1 MRGRGIIKKIGRGDV
16 YMGKFSMAKLLI
28 PAALSVLMLSGCSA
42 SDEQRYFDIG
52 SNGSDGDK
60 WQYAPSA
67 FSKSSSESY
76 DSDGY
81 YSDEAEAGD
90 YAAQNNEESGSLAA
104 DSIQKEMLVYSCHME
119 VDTLDFD
126 ASLNSF
132 KSTLETYGGFVETE
146 NFNDGG
152 GGGRWYYEDE
162 EKWQSYSATVR
173 IPSSNYDAFCNSAG
187 GLGDLR
193 SKTST
198 VENLS
203 QEYSDLSTTLEIYEA
218 KEQRY
223 IDLLADITE
232 DEYAVAIEKEL
243 TEIQIQIANIK
254 TRMNRISTDV
264 AYSYVYFTLNEVK
277 EYVSEP
283 VKTDTFFDRLG
294 NTFSDAGR
302 GFLEF
307 LEGLLF
313 FLIYTV
319 PYFILIGIVVFVIV
333 KITKKRR
340 ANKRAKKQ
348 AQKELL
354 EKQAAENAEQ
364 QTSDTNDSDSP
375 FAEKKADNAE
385 KKDVSEDGGK
395 KKKS

>member
-1 MRGRGIIKKIGRGDV
+1 MKKIGRGDV
-16 YMGKFSMAKLLI
+16 YMKKLLKAKLLVA
-28 PAALSVLMLSGCSA
+28 AALSAVLLAGCSDGYA
-42 SDEQRYFDIG
+42 YF
-52 SNGSDGDK
+52 SESTNGSSG
-60 WQYAPSA
+60 Y
-67 FSKSSSESY
+67 KSDSYTTASY
-76 DSDGY
+76 DSSGVLQH
-81 YSDEAEAGD
+81 SDAADPGD
-90 YAAQNNEESGSLAA
+90 YAANNNEESSGSLTA
-104 DSIQKEMLVYSCHME
+104 DSIQKEMLVYSCYMD

-126 ASLNSF
+126 TSLNSF
-132 KSTLETYGGFVETE
+132 KNTLDIYGGFVETE
-146 NFNDGG
+146 HFSDGG
-152 GGGRWYYEDE
+152 GGGRWYNENE

-203 QEYSDLSTTLEIYEA
+203 QEYSDLSTSLEIYEA

-223 IDLLADITE
+223 IALLADITE
-232 DEYAVAIEKEL
+232 DEYAVEIEREL
-243 TEIQIQIANIK
+243 TNIQIQIASIK

-277 EYVSEP
+277 EYVSAP

-294 NTFSDAGR
+294 NTFSNAGR

-319 PYFILIGIVVFVIV
+319 PYFVLIGIVVFVIV
-333 KITKKRR
+333 KIVKKRR
-340 ANKRAKKQ
+340 AKKREKK
-348 AQKELL
+348 LL
-354 EKQAAENAEQ
+354 EKQANQASEE
-364 QTSDTNDSDSP
+364 S
-375 FAEKKADNAE
+375 AEKASYRLDNAPAE
-385 KKDVSEDGGK
+385 EEPKPADTENKDVSEDVSK
-395 KKKS
+395 EEKS

>member
-1 MRGRGIIKKIGRGDV
+1 
-16 YMGKFSMAKLLI
+16 MA
-28 PAALSVLMLSGCSA
+28 GCSDGGRDSFA
-42 SDEQRYFDIG
+42 YF
-52 SNGSDGDK
+52 SESTNGSSG
-60 WQYAPSA
+60 
-67 FSKSSSESY
+67 SSSYKSDAAAYTNSSPASY

-81 YSDEAEAGD
+81 YADEADTRD
-90 YAAQNNEESGSLAA
+90 YAAKGDEESNSLAA
-104 DSIQKEMLVYSCHME
+104 DSIQKEMLVYSCYMD

-132 KSTLETYGGFVETE
+132 KNTLDMYGGFVETE
-146 NFNDGG
+146 HFNDGG
-152 GGGRWYYEDE
+152 GGGRWYYENE

-187 GLGDLR
+187 SLGDLR

-203 QEYSDLSTTLEIYEA
+203 QEYSDLSTSLEIYEA

-223 IDLLADITE
+223 IALLAEITE
-232 DEYAVAIEKEL
+232 DEYAVEIEREL
-243 TEIQIQIANIK
+243 TNIQIQIANIK

-277 EYVSEP
+277 EYVSAP
-283 VKTDTFFDRLG
+283 VKTDTFFDRLS
-294 NTFSDAGR
+294 NTLSNAGR

-319 PYFILIGIVVFVIV
+319 PYFVLIGIVVFVIV
-333 KITKKRR
+333 KIVKKRR
-340 ANKRAKKQ
+340 AKKREKK
-348 AQKELL
+348 LL
-354 EKQAAENAEQ
+354 EKQASEKTKEQVSDRLDNDPPAAEQ
-364 QTSDTNDSDSP
+364 KPADTEN
-375 FAEKKADNAE
+375 
-385 KKDVSEDGGK
+385 KDVSEGVNEE
-395 KKKS
+395 KKS

>member
-1 MRGRGIIKKIGRGDV
+1 MK
-16 YMGKFSMAKLLI
+16 KFSMAKFLVS
-28 PAALSVLMLSGCSA
+28 AVLSVLMLSGCSA
-42 SDEQRYFDIG
+42 SDEQRYFDIS
-52 SNGSDGDK
+52 SNGSK
-60 WQYAPSA
+60 YAAEAYSGG
-67 FSKSSSESY
+67 SSDSY
-76 DSDGY
+76 GSDGIVQH
-81 YSDEAEAGD
+81 SDSASEEYG
-90 YAAQNNEESGSLAA
+90 AQNNEENSSLAA
-104 DSIQKEMLVYSCHME
+104 DSIQKEMLVYSCYME

-126 ASLNSF
+126 ESLNSF
-132 KSTLETYGGFVETE
+132 KNTLDTYGGFVETE

-152 GGGRWYYEDE
+152 GGGRWYYENE

-173 IPSSNYDAFCNSAG
+173 VPSSNYDEFCNSAG

-277 EYVSEP
+277 EYVAEP
-283 VKTDTFFDRLG
+283 VRTDTFFDRLG

-319 PYFILIGIVVFVIV
+319 PYFILIGIVVFVII
-333 KITKKRR
+333 KITKKQR
-340 ANKRAKKQ
+340 AKKRAKKQ
-348 AQKELL
+348 ARKELL
-354 EKQAAENAEQ
+354 EKQAAENAENAD
-364 QTSDTNDSDSP
+364 SKDISDSGSG
-375 FAEKKADNAE
+375 E
-385 KKDVSEDGGK
+385 GK
-395 KKKS
+395 S

>member
-1 MRGRGIIKKIGRGDV
+1 MKKLSWL
-16 YMGKFSMAKLLI
+16 KFIVPAVLS
-28 PAALSVLMLSGCSA
+28 AALFAGCGESK
-42 SDEQRYFDIG
+42 SEYFSYDAG
-52 SNGSDGDK
+52 SSNGSDSYRYSPQAVSG
-60 WQYAPSA
+60 
-67 FSKSSSESY
+67 SY
-76 DSDGY
+76 DSDGVVQH
-81 YSDEAEAGD
+81 SDSASEEYG
-90 YAAQNNEESGSLAA
+90 AQSSEESGSLSA

-132 KSTLETYGGFVETE
+132 KSTLDTYGGFVETE
-146 NFNDGG
+146 NFSDGG
-152 GGGRWYYEDE
+152 GGGRWYYENE

-203 QEYSDLSTTLEIYEA
+203 REYSDLSTTLEIYEA

-223 IDLLADITE
+223 IDLLADISE

-283 VKTDTFFDRLG
+283 VRTDTFFDRLG

-302 GFLEF
+302 GFLNF

-313 FLIYTV
+313 FLIYTA
-319 PYFILIGIVVFVIV
+319 PYFVLIGIAVFVIV

-340 ANKRAKKQ
+340 AKKLAK
-348 AQKELL
+348 
-354 EKQAAENAEQ
+354 KQAAENAEK
-364 QTSDTNDSDSP
+364 QTSDTDSGDSP
-375 FAEKKADNAE
+375 FAEQKADNAE
-385 KKDVSEDGGK
+385 NKDASGVEDK

>member
-1 MRGRGIIKKIGRGDV
+1 MKKLSWL
-16 YMGKFSMAKLLI
+16 KFIVPAVLS
-28 PAALSVLMLSGCSA
+28 AALLAGCSENSSEYFSYDTSSA
-42 SDEQRYFDIG
+42 NGSKSSNLLLAEVNSDSY
-52 SNGSDGDK
+52 GSDGIVQHSD
-60 WQYAPSA
+60 SA
-67 FSKSSSESY
+67 SEEY
-76 DSDGY
+76 G
-81 YSDEAEAGD
+81 
-90 YAAQNNEESGSLAA
+90 AQNNEENSSFAA
-104 DSIQKEMLVYSCHME
+104 DSIQKEMLVYSCYME

-126 ASLNSF
+126 TSLNSF
-132 KSTLETYGGFVETE
+132 KNTLDTYGGFVETE

-152 GGGRWYYEDE
+152 GGGRWYYENE

-283 VKTDTFFDRLG
+283 IKTDTFFDRLG
-294 NTFSDAGR
+294 NTFSNAGR

-333 KITKKRR
+333 KIVKKRK
-340 ANKRAKKQ
+340 AKKLAKKQ
-348 AQKELL
+348 AQKEPL
-354 EKQAAENAEQ
+354 EKQGAENAEKRI
-364 QTSDTNDSDSP
+364 SDTADDNSSY
-375 FAEKKADNAE
+375 AGHRADNADN
-385 KKDVSEDGGK
+385 KDSSDIGSDEGK
-395 KKKS
+395 S

>member
-1 MRGRGIIKKIGRGDV
+1 MKKIGRGDV
-16 YMGKFSMAKLLI
+16 YMKNLLKAKLLVA
-28 PAALSVLMLSGCSA
+28 AALFTVLLAGCGDSGGRDSFA
-42 SDEQRYFDIG
+42 YF
-52 SNGSDGDK
+52 SESTNGSSGYKSD
-60 WQYAPSA
+60 ASA
-67 FSKSSSESY
+67 YTNSSSAAY

-81 YSDEAEAGD
+81 YADEAASSD
-90 YAAQNNEESGSLAA
+90 YAAKNDEESSGSLAA
-104 DSIQKEMLVYSCHME
+104 DSIQKEMLVYSCYMD

-132 KSTLETYGGFVETE
+132 KNTLDMYGGFVETE

-152 GGGRWYYEDE
+152 GGGRWYYENE

-187 GLGDLR
+187 SLGDLR

-203 QEYSDLSTTLEIYEA
+203 QEYSDLSTSLEIYEA

-223 IDLLADITE
+223 IALLADITE
-232 DEYAVAIEKEL
+232 DEYAVEIEREL
-243 TEIQIQIANIK
+243 TNIQIQIANIK

-277 EYVSEP
+277 EYVSAP
-283 VKTDTFFDRLG
+283 VKTDTFFDRLS
-294 NTFSDAGR
+294 NTLSNAGR

-319 PYFILIGIVVFVIV
+319 PYFVLIGIVVFVIV
-333 KITKKRR
+333 KIVKKRR
-340 ANKRAKKQ
+340 AKKREKK
-348 AQKELL
+348 LL
-354 EKQAAENAEQ
+354 EKQANQA
-364 QTSDTNDSDSP
+364 
-375 FAEKKADNAE
+375 AEKSEEKASGTADNAPPAE
-385 KKDVSEDGGK
+385 EQKPAEPENKDVSEDGSEEK
-395 KKKS
+395 KP

>member
-1 MRGRGIIKKIGRGDV
+1 MKNFSKL
-16 YMGKFSMAKLLI
+16 KFII
-28 PAALSVLMLSGCSA
+28 PAVLSAALFAGCGE
-42 SDEQRYFDIG
+42 SDRDYFSYE
-52 SNGSDGDK
+52 SNGSDGNK
-60 WQYAPSA
+60 WQYSA
-67 FSKSSSESY
+67 GAFTKGSSESY

-81 YSDEAEAGD
+81 YSEEAETGD

-104 DSIQKEMLVYSCHME
+104 DAIQKEMLVYSCHME

-132 KSTLETYGGFVETE
+132 KNTLDTYGGFVEIE

-152 GGGRWYYEDE
+152 GGGRWYYKNE

-243 TEIQIQIANIK
+243 TEIQIQIATIK

-294 NTFSDAGR
+294 NTFSNAGM
-302 GFLEF
+302 GFLNF

-319 PYFILIGIVVFVIV
+319 PYFILIGIVIFVIV
-333 KITKKRR
+333 KVVKKRR
-340 ANKRAKKQ
+340 AKKRERMQ
-348 AQKELL
+348 AQKELR
-354 EKQAAENAEQ
+354 EKQTAENAKKQ
-364 QTSDTNDSDSP
+364 IDGTVNNDSP
-375 FAEKKADNAE
+375 FAEQAENKDGSEIGNNE
-385 KKDVSEDGGK
+385 KKS
-395 KKKS
+395 

>member
-1 MRGRGIIKKIGRGDV
+1 MKKILR
-16 YMGKFSMAKLLI
+16 AKLLVA
-28 PAALSVLMLSGCSA
+28 AALSTVILAGCGDSGGRDSFA
-42 SDEQRYFDIG
+42 YF
-52 SNGSDGDK
+52 SESTNGSSG
-60 WQYAPSA
+60 
-67 FSKSSSESY
+67 SSSYKSDAAAYTNSSPASY

-81 YSDEAEAGD
+81 YADEAASND
-90 YAAQNNEESGSLAA
+90 YAAKGDEESNSLAA
-104 DSIQKEMLVYSCHME
+104 DSIQKEMLVYSCYMD

-126 ASLNSF
+126 TSLNSF
-132 KSTLETYGGFVETE
+132 KNTLDLYGGFVETE

-152 GGGRWYYEDE
+152 GGGRWYYENE

-187 GLGDLR
+187 SLGDLR

-203 QEYSDLSTTLEIYEA
+203 QEYSDLSTSLEIYEA

-223 IDLLADITE
+223 IALLADITE
-232 DEYAVAIEKEL
+232 DEYAVEIEREL
-243 TEIQIQIANIK
+243 TNIQIQIASIK

-277 EYVSEP
+277 EYVSAP
-283 VKTDTFFDRLG
+283 VKTDTFFDRLS
-294 NTFSDAGR
+294 NTLSNAGR

-319 PYFILIGIVVFVIV
+319 PYFVLIGIVVFVIV
-333 KITKKRR
+333 KIVKKC
-340 ANKRAKKQ
+340 RAKKRE
-348 AQKELL
+348 KVLL
-354 EKQAAENAEQ
+354 EKQAKQASEKSEEKA
-364 QTSDTNDSDSP
+364 SDT
-375 FAEKKADNAE
+375 ADNASPAAE
-385 KKDVSEDGGK
+385 QKLADTENKDVSEGGSEEN
-395 KKKS
+395 KS

>member
-1 MRGRGIIKKIGRGDV
+1 MKKIGRGDV
-16 YMGKFSMAKLLI
+16 YMKKLLRAKLLV
-28 PAALSVLMLSGCSA
+28 AATLSAVLLAGCGDSGGKDSYA
-42 SDEQRYFDIG
+42 YFSESTNGSSG
-52 SNGSDGDK
+52 SN
-60 WQYAPSA
+60 QYVAGAFAATNSA
-67 FSKSSSESY
+67 AY

-81 YSDEAEAGD
+81 YSDEANTKD
-90 YAAQNNEESGSLAA
+90 YAAKGDEESSGSLAA
-104 DSIQKEMLVYSCHME
+104 DSIQKEMLVYSCYMD

-126 ASLNSF
+126 TSLNSF
-132 KSTLETYGGFVETE
+132 KNTLDMYGGFVETE

-152 GGGRWYYEDE
+152 GGGRWYYENE

-187 GLGDLR
+187 SLGDLR

-203 QEYSDLSTTLEIYEA
+203 QEYSDLSTSLEIYEA

-223 IDLLADITE
+223 IALLADITE
-232 DEYAVAIEKEL
+232 DEYAVDIEREL
-243 TEIQIQIANIK
+243 TNIQIQIANIK

-277 EYVSEP
+277 EYVSAP
-283 VKTDTFFDRLG
+283 VKTDTFFDRLS
-294 NTFSDAGR
+294 NTLSNAGR

-319 PYFILIGIVVFVIV
+319 PYFVLIGIVVFAVV
-333 KITKKRR
+333 KIIKKRR
-340 ANKRAKKQ
+340 EKKQ
-348 AQKELL
+348 AKKEQR
-354 EKQAAENAEQ
+354 EKQAKQTSDRLDNDPPAAEQKAENAEN
-364 QTSDTNDSDSP
+364 SEN
-375 FAEKKADNAE
+375 
-385 KKDVSEDGGK
+385 KDVSEDGSEE
-395 KKKS
+395 KKS

>member
-1 MRGRGIIKKIGRGDV
+1 MSGRGIIKKIGRGDV
-16 YMGKFSMAKLLI
+16 YMKKLSWLKFIVPAVLS
-28 PAALSVLMLSGCSA
+28 AALLAGCGESS
-42 SDEQRYFDIG
+42 SDYYSYE
-52 SNGSDGDK
+52 SNGSDSYH

-67 FSKSSSESY
+67 FSKGSSESY

-104 DSIQKEMLVYSCHME
+104 DSIQKEMLVYSCYME

-132 KSTLETYGGFVETE
+132 KNTLDTYGGFVETE

-152 GGGRWYYEDE
+152 RGGRWYYENE

-277 EYVSEP
+277 EYVAEP

-294 NTFSDAGR
+294 NTFSNAGR

-340 ANKRAKKQ
+340 AKKRAKKQ

-354 EKQAAENAEQ
+354 EKQAAENAEE

-375 FAEKKADNAE
+375 FAEKKADSAE
-385 KKDVSEDGGK
+385 KKDVSEDAGK

>member
-1 MRGRGIIKKIGRGDV
+1 MKKIGMGDV
-16 YMGKFSMAKLLI
+16 YMKNLLKGKLLAA
-28 PAALSVLMLSGCSA
+28 AALSAVLMAGCGDSGGRDSF
-42 SDEQRYFDIG
+42 SYF
-52 SNGSDGDK
+52 SESTNGSSG
-60 WQYAPSA
+60 Y
-67 FSKSSSESY
+67 KSDAAAYTNSSTASY

-81 YSDEAEAGD
+81 YADEAASSD
-90 YAAQNNEESGSLAA
+90 YAAKGNEKSNSLAA
-104 DSIQKEMLVYSCHME
+104 DSIQKEMLVYSCYMD

-126 ASLNSF
+126 TSLNSF
-132 KSTLETYGGFVETE
+132 KNTLDLYGGFVETE
-146 NFNDGG
+146 NFSDGG
-152 GGGRWYYEDE
+152 GGGRWYFENE

-193 SKTST
+193 SKTSS

-223 IDLLADITE
+223 IDLLAGITE
-232 DEYAVAIEKEL
+232 DEYAVAIEREL
-243 TEIQIQIANIK
+243 TEIQIQIAGIK

-283 VKTDTFFDRLG
+283 IKTDTFFDRLS
-294 NTFSDAGR
+294 NTLSNAGR

-333 KITKKRR
+333 KIVKKRR
-340 ANKRAKKQ
+340 AKKREKK
-348 AQKELL
+348 LL
-354 EKQAAENAEQ
+354 EQQAKQI
-364 QTSDTNDSDSP
+364 
-375 FAEKKADNAE
+375 AEKAEEQASETADNAPAAE
-385 KKDVSEDGGK
+385 QKPADTENKDVSGDGSGEN
-395 KKKS
+395 KS

>member
-1 MRGRGIIKKIGRGDV
+1 MK
-16 YMGKFSMAKLLI
+16 KLLNFKLL
-28 PAALSVLMLSGCSA
+28 AAAVLSVTLFSGCAESDGAYLSEEGSGGYKISA
-42 SDEQRYFDIG
+42 QAF
-52 SNGSDGDK
+52 SNGS
-60 WQYAPSA
+60 SA
-67 FSKSSSESY
+67 SY

-81 YSDEAEAGD
+81 YSDEAASGD
-90 YAAQNNEESGSLAA
+90 YASDGSEESGTLTA
-104 DSIQKEMLVYSCHME
+104 DSIQKEMLVYSCYMT

-126 ASLNSF
+126 LSLNSF
-132 KSTLETYGGFVETE
+132 KSTLEMYGGFVETE
-146 NFNDGG
+146 DFNDGG
-152 GGGRWYYEDE
+152 GRGRWYYEDE

-173 IPSSNYDAFCNSAG
+173 IPSKDYDAFCNSAG

-243 TEIQIQIANIK
+243 TEIQIQIANIR

-283 VKTDTFFDRLG
+283 VKTDTFFDRLS
-294 NTFSDAGR
+294 NTLKDAGET
-302 GFLEF
+302 FLDF

-313 FLIYTV
+313 FLIYAV
-319 PYFILIGIVVFVIV
+319 PYLILIGIVVFVIV
-333 KITKKRR
+333 KIVKKR
-340 ANKRAKKQ
+340 KAKKRDKMQ
-348 AQKELL
+348 AQNALR
-354 EKQAAENAEQ
+354 ENQSA
-364 QTSDTNDSDSP
+364 DGVDNISP
-375 FAEKKADNAE
+375 FAEQRTSDTENAE
-385 KKDVSEDGGK
+385 NNGVSEDGDGK
-395 KKKS
+395 NKS